1 MKMLSHSNNEKEFIH
16 TFQLAS
22 AYTPELMPYTTY
34 TATFKAIIDYIFFPC
49 QSMKPLRI
57 LGPISE
63 DWLKEGCPNPH
74 IPSGNNISW
83 AAL

>member
-1 MKMLSHSNNEKEFIH
+1 MKMLSHSNNEKEYIH

-49 QSMKPLRI
+49 QSMK
-57 LGPISE
+57 
-63 DWLKEGCPNPH
+63 
-74 IPSGNNISW
+74 
-83 AAL
+83 